1 MDWPNPWQLMEPWR
15 RVVLAVLAATV
26 ALAYVA
32 RSVRPSTD
40 AASRVVVVVACLV
53 ALLLWASRP
62 RG

>member
-1 MDWPNPWQLMEPWR
+1 MDWPNPWQAMEPWR
-15 RVVLAVLAATV
+15 RVALVVLAGTV

-53 ALLLWASRP
+53 GLLVWASRP
-62 RG
+62 KG